1 MDKNNS
7 DYIFKAFII
16 NSFEYDNGNKETSGA
31 WLYFPT
37 TKENVSALFKEIGL
51 PNNADNNKYFIDSY
65 HSGNNDIAKFLSMY
79 TNIDELNYLASRISE
94 LDDIEMSV
102 FQTAIQTEKI
112 STIANAINVTYNT
125 EYYNVVPDM
134 YSLSDVGEYAAET
147 EGYDISKIGELSDYM
162 DYEA

>member
-125 EYYNVVPDM
+125 EY
-134 YSLSDVGEYAAET
+134 
-147 EGYDISKIGELSDYM
+147 
-162 DYEA
+162 